1 MINRKFARQI
11 AEANADMA
19 FDQFQ
24 DYGMPGMT
32 DAERLEYAIDSCML
46 NAFHTLQENNTL
58 HVSDVRFFLC
68 ADELEYAYRKRV
80 GELRT
85 AL

>member
-1 MINRKFARQI
+1 MINRTLARQI

-32 DAERLEYAIDSCML
+32 DAERLAYAIDSCLL
-46 NAFHTLQENNTL
+46 NAFHTIEENNTL
-58 HVSDVRFFLC
+58 RVSEARFRQC
-68 ADELEYAYRKRV
+68 ADEMERAYRKRV
-80 GELRT
+80 AELRA

>member
-1 MINRKFARQI
+1 MINRTFARQT
-11 AEANADMA
+11 ALCNADMA

-32 DAERLEYAIDSCML
+32 DAERLEYAINSGML
-46 NAFHTLQENNTL
+46 NAFHTIQENDTL
-58 HVSDVRFFLC
+58 HVSETRFRQC
-68 ADELEYAYRKRV
+68 ADEMERAYRKRV
-80 GELRT
+80 AELRA